1 MISLFISLYYTCRT
15 LVTLRSFII
24 LPYAIYYAIYTSC
37 KKINVRR
44 IEIINAS
51 ECYSQVNCYR
61 CYQSP
66 VSKCSLIRCK

>member
-1 MISLFISLYYTCRT
+1 MFVEYKNQKIQIKITKQNRMISLFISLYYTCRT

-44 IEIINAS
+44 IEIINA
-51 ECYSQVNCYR
+51 
-61 CYQSP
+61 
-66 VSKCSLIRCK
+66 